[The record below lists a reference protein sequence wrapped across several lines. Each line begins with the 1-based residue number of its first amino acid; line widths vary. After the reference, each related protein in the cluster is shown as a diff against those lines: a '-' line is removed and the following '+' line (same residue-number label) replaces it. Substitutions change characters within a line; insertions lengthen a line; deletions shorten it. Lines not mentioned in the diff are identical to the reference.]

1 MKHSMM
7 AVSKALIR
15 GLLIVIPV
23 YLAILLLL
31 KGMKS
36 VANLVR
42 PFTAILPEWIPAE
55 DLLSLLLVLAIC
67 ALIGGAVVTRI
78 GRGARDWIERTVF
91 ERIPG
96 YGVIRSLTHQMAGKS
111 QESTWRAALIEIE
124 DALVPGFIIEEFE
137 DGRYTVFVPSIP
149 TPFAGAV
156 YVLDRQ
162 RVHPVDVPFTDAIRV
177 VSRWGSGAKTL
188 VAAMERRESIAPAN
202 SAVSELDPRPA
213 A

>member
-31 KGMKS
+31 KGMQS
-36 VANLVR
+36 VAKLVR
-42 PFTAILPEWIPAE
+42 PFTAILPDWVPAE

-78 GRGARDWIERTVF
+78 GRGARDWVEQTVF

-177 VSRWGSGAKTL
+177 VSRWGSGAKNL
-188 VAAMERRESIAPAN
+188 VAAMERSESVAP
-202 SAVSELDPRPA
+202 R
-213 A
+213 

>member
-1 MKHSMM
+1 MTQTMR
-7 AVSKALIR
+7 AVWKALMR
-15 GLLIVIPV
+15 GLLIVVPV

-42 PFTAILPEWIPAE
+42 PFTALLPDWVPAE
-55 DLLSLLLVLAIC
+55 ELLSLLLVLAIC
-67 ALIGGAVVTRI
+67 AVIGATVGTRI
-78 GRGARDWIERTVF
+78 GRVCRDWLERSVF

-96 YGVIRSLTHQMAGKS
+96 YGVIRSLTRQMAGRG
-111 QESTWRAALIEIE
+111 QETTWRAALVEIE
-124 DALVPGFIIEEFE
+124 DALVPGFIIEELE

-177 VSRWGSGAKTL
+177 ISRWGSGAKDL
-188 VAAMERRESIAPAN
+188 VAAMERRESVAPR
-202 SAVSELDPRPA
+202 SP
-213 A
+213 

>member
-36 VANLVR
+36 VAKLVQ
-42 PFTAILPEWIPAE
+42 PFTALLPDWVPAE
-55 DLLSLLLVLAIC
+55 ELLSLLLVLAIC
-67 ALIGGAVVTRI
+67 AVIGATIGTRI
-78 GRGARDWIERTVF
+78 GRGARNWLERTVF

-111 QESTWRAALIEIE
+111 RESTWRSALVEIE
-124 DALVPGFIIEEFE
+124 DALVPGFIIEELE

-177 VSRWGSGAKTL
+177 ISRWGSGAKNL
-188 VAAMERRESIAPAN
+188 VAAMERCESVAPTM
-202 SAVSELDPRPA
+202 P
-213 A
+213 

>member
-1 MKHSMM
+1 MKH
-7 AVSKALIR
+7 ARVGVSKALMR
-15 GLLIVIPV
+15 GLLIVVPV

-42 PFTAILPEWIPAE
+42 PFTALLPDWVPAE
-55 DLLSLLLVLAIC
+55 ELLSLLLVLAIC
-67 ALIGGAVVTRI
+67 AVIGATVGSRI
-78 GRGARDWIERTVF
+78 GRGARDWLERSVF

-96 YGVIRSLTHQMAGKS
+96 YGVIRSLTNQMAGRGG
-111 QESTWRAALIEIE
+111 ESTWRSALIEIE
-124 DALVPGFIIEEFE
+124 DALVPAFIIEEFE

-177 VSRWGSGAKTL
+177 ISRWGSGAKNL
-188 VAAMERRESIAPAN
+188 VAAMERGKSVASR
-202 SAVSELDPRPA
+202 
-213 A
+213 

>member
-1 MKHSMM
+1 MKQALV
-7 AVSKALIR
+7 AVSKALTR
-15 GLLIVIPV
+15 GLLIVVPV

-42 PFTAILPEWIPAE
+42 PFTAILPEWVPAE
-55 DLLSLLLVLAIC
+55 ELMSLLLVLAIC
-67 ALIGGAVVTRI
+67 AFIGATVGTRI
-78 GRGARDWIERTVF
+78 GRGVRDWLERTVL

-96 YGVIRSLTHQMAGKS
+96 YGVIRSLTRQMAGS
-111 QESTWRAALIEIE
+111 RESAWRAALVEIE

-137 DGRYTVFVPSIP
+137 DGRYTVFIPSIP

-177 VSRWGSGAKTL
+177 ISRWGSGAKSL
-188 VAAMERRESIAPAN
+188 VAAMERAESVAP
-202 SAVSELDPRPA
+202 R
-213 A
+213 